1 MNQQTTAE
9 RVNRTRGRLVS
20 YWAVVLIPLIYGVY
34 NTILKSV
41 PLFG

>member
-1 MNQQTTAE
+1 MNRQTTAE
-9 RVNRTRGRLVS
+9 RVNPARGRLVF
-20 YWAVVLIPLIYGVY
+20 YWAIVLIPLTYGVY